1 MENKVLDSMPLVSV
15 AVSLMAGILL
25 GDVVAL
31 SQTVLMASLAGCLV
45 IALLSW
51 KMPGLQSAMICLCF
65 VVLGLLLMQR
75 QKASLAVS
83 WPEGDLNYEAVVLTA
98 PVEKPKTMA
107 VDILLT
113 SNQRKL
119 KCYLQKDGRS
129 RGLKVGDGLEIQ
141 SRIRENSHWRKGTF
155 DYHRYLE
162 VHGFTG
168 STYVASWKWRKAQV
182 SLDNLS
188 RLQRTQLSM
197 LRLRSQLLQRFAT
210 QGAADEAYAVVAAMA
225 LGDKTALTQEL
236 KDTYSVT
243 GASHVLALSGLHL
256 GIIYMLLSLLIVN
269 RRWRMASQLLI
280 VLCIWAFVLLV
291 GMSVSVVRSALML
304 SVYALLSLGHRDRMS
319 VNTLAFTAIVL
330 LMVNPL
336 SLFDV
341 GFQMS
346 FMAVLAIL
354 LFVPL
359 GERVLSQEFLMSHR
373 VVRWIWS
380 LVVVS
385 CAAQVGVAPLIAYY
399 FQRLSV
405 FFLVTNLV
413 VVPSATLILWFSL
426 ATLVVPSC
434 GLLLF
439 RLVAFQNLVLT
450 WIAALPDSSI
460 NGLHPTVLQ
469 VVMTYIVIGCVYLL
483 IVRLCAGIRR

>member
-1 MENKVLDSMPLVSV
+1 MENKVLESVPLVSV

-25 GDVVAL
+25 GDAVAL
-31 SQTVLMASLAGCLV
+31 SQTVLMASMAGCLL

-51 KMPGLQSAMICLCF
+51 KMPGLQSVMISVCF

-75 QKASLAVS
+75 QKEALAVS
-83 WPEGDLNYEAVVLTA
+83 WPEGEVSYEAVVLTA

-119 KCYLQKDGRS
+119 KCYLHKDERS
-129 RGLKVGDGLEIQ
+129 RGLKVGDGLQIQ
-141 SRIRENSHWRKGTF
+141 SRIRENSHWRRGTF

-182 SLDNLS
+182 SLHKLS
-188 RLQRTQLSM
+188 RLQHTQLSM
-197 LRLRSQLLQRFAT
+197 LRLRSRLLQRFAT
-210 QGAADEAYAVVAAMA
+210 QGATDEAYAVVAAMA

-256 GIIYMLLSLLIVN
+256 GIIYMLLSLLIVG

-354 LFVPL
+354 LFAPL
-359 GERVLSQEFLMSHR
+359 GERVFSQEFLMSHR
-373 VVRWIWS
+373 VVRWLWS
-380 LVVVS
+380 LIVVS

-405 FFLVTNLV
+405 FFLLTNLI
-413 VVPSATLILWFSL
+413 VVPSATLVLWLSL
-426 ATLVVPSC
+426 ATLIVPSC

-439 RLVAFQNLVLT
+439 RLVAFQNQMLT
-450 WIAALPDSSI
+450 WIAALPGASI
-460 NGLHPTVLQ
+460 SGLHPSVLQ

-483 IVRLCAGIRR
+483 IVRLWRRH